1 MESSFVIDENK
12 RCFLNGQE
20 LTTVTNVDI
29 KNINALDT
37 TEVVLTVAVKN
48 IDVKY
53 KSLVK

>member
-53 KSLVK
+53 RSLVK